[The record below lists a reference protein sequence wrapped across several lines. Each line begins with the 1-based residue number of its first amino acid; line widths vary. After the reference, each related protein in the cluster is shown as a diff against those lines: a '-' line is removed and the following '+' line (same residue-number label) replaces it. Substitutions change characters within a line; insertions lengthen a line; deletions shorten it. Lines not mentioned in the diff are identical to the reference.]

1 MMWEKLYIR
10 ELSKFKLY
18 TSSVHDPPWHDQGLV
33 VTYYDR
39 WYLFNISYKGYKT
52 QGGISDI
59 NIDTDEYEAI
69 QIIGVDNYV

>member
-1 MMWEKLYIR
+1 MMCEQLHIR
-10 ELSKFKLY
+10 ELAKFTLY
-18 TSSVHDPPWHDQGLV
+18 TTPDDPPWHDQGV
-33 VTYYDR
+33 VAIYYDR

-52 QGGISDI
+52 QGGIGDE